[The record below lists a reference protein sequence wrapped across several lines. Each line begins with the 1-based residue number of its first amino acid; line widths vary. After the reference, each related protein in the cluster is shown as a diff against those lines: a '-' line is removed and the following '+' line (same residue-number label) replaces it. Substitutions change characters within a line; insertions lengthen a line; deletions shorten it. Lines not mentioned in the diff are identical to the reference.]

1 MRKLL
6 PKYSTGAQKKKK
18 KKKKKKKAQQIMS
31 LIMTNKIAWSP
42 FRVICQELTG
52 DKSVA
57 DNKLCMKADERMQLI
72 LKTADETIIRDLRMN
87 NGGHTKQF
95 NAFWDVTEEKLN
107 ELQATDINDK
117 RHTVAPRRMKMLL
130 PIWLLLFPLNIF
142 TSSAIPKLNHKEYKK
157 NKHRLYRGSDFISSP
172 KIIIPIRQWTT
183 LVV

>member
-1 MRKLL
+1 
-6 PKYSTGAQKKKK
+6 
-18 KKKKKKKAQQIMS
+18 MS

-107 ELQATDINDK
+107 EFRQQISMTN
-117 RHTVAPRRMKMLL
+117 
-130 PIWLLLFPLNIF
+130 
-142 TSSAIPKLNHKEYKK
+142 AIP
-157 NKHRLYRGSDFISSP
+157 
-172 KIIIPIRQWTT
+172 
-183 LVV
+183 